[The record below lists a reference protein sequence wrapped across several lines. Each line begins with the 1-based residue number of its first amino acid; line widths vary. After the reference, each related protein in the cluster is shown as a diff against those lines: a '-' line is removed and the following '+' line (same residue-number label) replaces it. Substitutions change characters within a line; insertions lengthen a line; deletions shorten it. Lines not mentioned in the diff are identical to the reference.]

1 MKIIVM
7 KTLFITCTCLLV
19 LVACATTK
27 RTTRMEQSPN
37 TNQPTS
43 ELLVAQIGKPA
54 ISDPFVIEQA
64 EISGNTLVVKVS
76 YSGGCENHQFELV
89 GSPNISKSLPPIRS
103 IELVHKSNGDACKK
117 KIEETLRFNLANLAY
132 KQESGSVIKL
142 NLNGWK
148 EQLIYTFQ

>member
-1 MKIIVM
+1 MKSLILICACYLIF
-7 KTLFITCTCLLV
+7 T
-19 LVACATTK
+19 ACATTK
-27 RTTRMEQSPN
+27 RTTKMEQSSN

-54 ISDPFVIEQA
+54 VSESCTIQEASIN
-64 EISGNTLVVKVS
+64 GNVLRVTVS

>member
-1 MKIIVM
+1 ML
-7 KTLFITCTCLLV
+7 T
-19 LVACATTK
+19 ACDTTK
-27 RTTRMEQSPN
+27 RTTKMEQSSN

-54 ISDPFVIEQA
+54 VSESCTIQGASIN
-64 EISGNTLVVKVS
+64 GNILRITVS
-76 YSGGCENHQFELV
+76 YIGGCEEHQFELI
-89 GSPNISKSLPPIRS
+89 GNPNIAKSLPPIRS

>member
-1 MKIIVM
+1 MKSLILI
-7 KTLFITCTCLLV
+7 CTCHLIFT
-19 LVACATTK
+19 ACATTK
-27 RTTRMEQSPN
+27 RTTKMEQSSN

-54 ISDPFVIEQA
+54 VSDMCTIERA
-64 EISGNTLVVKVS
+64 NLSGNILELTVS
-76 YSGGCENHQFELV
+76 YSGGCEEHQFELI
-89 GSPNISKSLPPIRS
+89 GNPNISKSLPPIRS

-148 EQLIYTFQ
+148 EQLIYTFE

>member
-1 MKIIVM
+1 
-7 KTLFITCTCLLV
+7 
-19 LVACATTK
+19 
-27 RTTRMEQSPN
+27 MEQSSN

-54 ISDPFVIEQA
+54 VSESCTIQEASIN
-64 EISGNTLVVKVS
+64 GNVLRVTVS

-148 EQLIYTFQ
+148 EQLIYTFE